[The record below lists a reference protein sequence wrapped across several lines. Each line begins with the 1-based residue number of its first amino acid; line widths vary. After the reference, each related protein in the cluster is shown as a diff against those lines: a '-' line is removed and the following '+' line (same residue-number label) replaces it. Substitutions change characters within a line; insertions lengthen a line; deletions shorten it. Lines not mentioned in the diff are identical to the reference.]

1 MSDPVEQME
10 REVQELKR
18 AVDDIESR
26 TPQEQHER
34 REAAAVVSR
43 TAR

>member
-10 REVQELKR
+10 LANQELKR
-18 AVDDIESR
+18 VVDEVEHK
-26 TPQEQHER
+26 QEQHER

-43 TAR
+43 AAQ